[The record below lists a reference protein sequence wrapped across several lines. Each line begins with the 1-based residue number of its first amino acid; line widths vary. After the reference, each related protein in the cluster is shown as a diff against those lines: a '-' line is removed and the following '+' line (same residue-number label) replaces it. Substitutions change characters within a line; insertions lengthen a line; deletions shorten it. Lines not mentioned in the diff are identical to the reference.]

1 MITIPYSNP
10 PHCRTG
16 HSRTD
21 RYSPAW
27 DQADTVVALYRAK
40 DGHKTIAKQ
49 LGISPRIAREILI
62 ERGEWKPGSLKNS
75 QHYREKISAIHRAK
89 VPAWKKEQ
97 KLREEKSKKARTRKA
112 SDLPLFDAAIKKRYE
127 YNNSRASMPLEKL
140 LKIRAD
146 EMDNHR
152 NNMQARMRNI
162 LRKRVNKIVK
172 RENKSKRTAEML
184 GMDYDAFIAYIEA
197 QWTEGMTWANHGRG
211 RGKWNIDHIRPC
223 ASFDLTN
230 AEHIAECF
238 HHSNMRPMWAIE
250 NIRKGDMWEGK
261 RHRVYKAR
269 QRVSHI

>member
-1 MITIPYSNP
+1 MRLHFSKP

-16 HSRTD
+16 HSQGD

-27 DQADTVVALYRAK
+27 EQADQIIELYRAK
-40 DGHKTIAKQ
+40 DGHKTIAKR

-62 ERGEWKPGSLKNS
+62 KRGEWKPGSLKNS
-75 QHYREKISAIHRAK
+75 QHYRDKISAIHWAK
-89 VPAWKKEQ
+89 VPAWKKEE

-112 SDLPLFDAAIKKRYE
+112 SDLPLFAAAIKKRYE
-127 YNNSRASMPLEKL
+127 YDNSRASMPIEKL
-140 LKIRAD
+140 MRIRAD

-184 GMDYDAFIAYIEA
+184 GMDYAAFIAYIEA

-230 AEHIAECF
+230 SEHIAECF

-269 QRVSHI
+269 RRNSHI